1 MRTVLIT
8 GIGGLMPGSIATI
21 IHEHHADYFPFI
33 ENIVAENGVDYAFVQ
48 PKTEIVEWGQYPLM
62 EVAA

>member
-8 GIGGLMPGSIATI
+8 GIGGLTPGSIATMI
-21 IHEHHADYFPFI
+21 REHHPDYCQSI
-33 ENIVAENGVDYAFVQ
+33 ENIVAENDAHYAFVQ
-48 PKTEIVEWGQYPLM
+48 TESEIVEWGQYPLV